1 MERIFLISA
10 GNGPKECEWVVGQL
24 AGALKAEAE
33 SGRGSAEIIRSDD
46 LETGPAKSLI
56 LDWKGPEVIGIPG
69 TVCWIGTSPYRP
81 RHKRRNW
88 YVGVSRLGA
97 AGEDFQVDPKDV
109 RYKAMRASGPGGQH
123 VNATDSAVRATHLP
137 TGVSV
142 VSRGERSQHANK
154 RIALLK
160 LMAVFAQK
168 AQASRDQSKSAVWL
182 QKLSLE
188 RGNPARVYQGRQF
201 KLGKDKR

>member
-1 MERIFLISA
+1 MERVFLISA

-24 AGALKAEAE
+24 AAALKAEAE
-33 SGRGSAEIIRSDD
+33 RGRGSAEIVRSDG
-46 LETGPAKSLI
+46 LGAGPAKSLI
-56 LDWKGPEVIGIPG
+56 FDWKGPAVTGIPG

-88 YVGVSRLGA
+88 YVGVSCLDA
-97 AGEDFQVDPKDV
+97 TGEDFQVDPKDV

-123 VNATDSAVRATHLP
+123 VNTTDSAIRATHLP
-137 TGVSV
+137 SGVSI
-142 VSRGERSQHANK
+142 VSRAERSQHANK

-168 AQASRDQSKSAVWL
+168 AQVCRDQNKSAVWL
-182 QKLSLE
+182 QKRSLE
-188 RGNPARVYQGRQF
+188 RGNAARVYQGQKF
-201 KLGKDKR
+201 KLGKIKQ